1 MKKAEEIVHA
11 KLSLLKII
19 DEFQLEISR
28 GDDLHTVFRNLTRR
42 VLGLTESEY
51 GFIADVRESPAG
63 DPYVSILAY
72 CSISTDPEVNRFF
85 QEYGRSGLEFF
96 NLKTLF
102 GQVFTT
108 GNPVVSND
116 PANDPRGGGLPKGHP
131 PLNAFVGL
139 PVSHGGKV
147 LGMLCLANCKDGYK
161 EDLVEWFQPLLNVCG
176 QVLLGLRNSRKDEEV
191 ERCMERKASYIH
203 LLKSVTRI
211 AAQSDSFESGLR
223 AYLREICVT
232 LDCALGV
239 VHRVDDSGTCLVPAG
254 IVYQNIPDLTLP
266 TMSRVMEAVF
276 ANGEGL
282 PGRVWDSGLPVWE
295 QNVWRDTL
303 FLKRLDI
310 QESGAGHSGF
320 AFPIPMNND
329 FLWVVQVYTSNVREP
344 DMELLEILTTAG
356 TQLQALL
363 EHKQLSR
370 SRAVLNTILRNAQD
384 AIIEVDLDGKIT
396 GWNSGAERIFG
407 YKQDELMDQNLAML
421 IAPGNEE
428 DAGRILD
435 GIRGGDTVK
444 FETRGIDKNEETL
457 ELALTLA
464 PVLDSGGACIGATV
478 IAWDATGWKQRERE
492 LLRTRIEANAANRA
506 KSEFLAH
513 MSHEIHT
520 PLNSVLGFAQII
532 ERDPRLPPQHKEYV
546 SRILDGGNQ
555 LMRLMDDILEMSKID
570 GGESELYSQAFD
582 LVGMVDRINS
592 SIRNRCMFKGLDYFA
607 EGLEERPL
615 WVYGDEAK
623 LHMALTN
630 ILSNAIKF
638 TDQGAVLLRVQQK
651 PNEWFRFEIIDTGR
665 GIAED
670 QLAKV
675 FDPFE
680 KLGEIGLSKGMG
692 LGLSISKK
700 HIEAMGGTITVQS
713 AEGKGT
719 HFTIELPLKRF
730 GELSSYD
737 NDSWHFK
744 KPLAWMSLRAGFTN
758 GFQLLE
764 SRQLG
769 EVLESLGISL
779 HHVENI
785 ESPQMLED
793 PGVDLV
799 FLNLDGLGAKGEAL
813 IRNLRKYKTFEKILL
828 VGIAGTQ
835 GRELADVFKQAGANQ
850 VLDKPVKAQEI
861 LQIIGTG
868 YGLTIDFLKRTS
880 GPQAAASDR
889 EIDLARVHF
898 SNQVMENIKAAAS
911 SYNFTSFEKSLNTI
925 QGDGEEKKLALYFKD
940 LIRSYDMKLINQVI
954 EFLNRI
960 QSGPSS

>member
-28 GDDLHTVFRNLTRR
+28 GDDLPTVFRNLTRR

-72 CSISTDPEVNRFF
+72 CSISQDPEVNRFF

-102 GQVFTT
+102 GQVYTS
-108 GNPVVSND
+108 GNPVI
-116 PANDPRGGGLPKGHP
+116 ANDPENDSRRGGLPKGHP
-131 PLNAFVGL
+131 PLNAFIGL
-139 PVSHGGKV
+139 PVTHGGEV
-147 LGMLCLANCKDGYK
+147 LGMLCLANGKDGYK

-176 QVLLGLRNSRKDEEV
+176 QVLLGLRNSRKEEEV
-191 ERCMERKASYIH
+191 ERRMKRNASYIH
-203 LLKSVTRI
+203 LLKAATQI
-211 AAQSDSFESGLR
+211 AAQSGSFESGLR
-223 AYLREICVT
+223 AFLREICVT

-254 IVYQNIPDLTLP
+254 IVYQNIPDLTVP

-282 PGRVWDSGLPVWE
+282 PGRVWDSGLPLWE
-295 QNVWRDTL
+295 ENVWRDKA

-310 QESGAGHSGF
+310 HESGLGHSGF
-320 AFPIPMNND
+320 AFPITMNND

-344 DMELLEILTTAG
+344 DMELLEILVAAG
-356 TQLQALL
+356 VQLQLLL
-363 EHKQLSR
+363 EHKQLLR

-407 YKQDELMDQNLAML
+407 YRQEELVDKSLTML
-421 IAPGNEE
+421 VAPGSEG
-428 DAGRILD
+428 DAARILE
-435 GIRGGDTVK
+435 GVREGEAFKV
-444 FETRGIDKNEETL
+444 ETRGIDKNEEIL

-464 PVLDSGGACIGATV
+464 PVLDARGVCIGATV

-532 ERDPRLPPQHKEYV
+532 ERDPRLSPQHKEYV

-555 LMRLMDDILEMSKID
+555 LMRLVDDILEMSKID

-592 SIRNRCMFKGLDYFA
+592 SIRNRCLFKGLDFFA

-615 WVYGDEAK
+615 WVYGDESK

-630 ILSNAIKF
+630 VLSNAVKF
-638 TDQGAVLLRVQQK
+638 TDQGAVLLRIEQR
-651 PNEWFRFEIIDTGR
+651 PNEVFSFEIIDTGK
-665 GIAED
+665 GIAAD
-670 QLAKV
+670 QLTKV

-680 KLGEIGLSKGMG
+680 KLGEVGLSKGMG

-700 HIEAMGGTITVQS
+700 HIEAMGGTISVQS
-713 AEGKGT
+713 LEGKGT

-744 KPLAWMSLRAGFTN
+744 KPLAWMSLRAACVGK
-758 GFQLLE
+758 FQPTE
-764 SRQLG
+764 SRELDKTLG
-769 EVLESLGISL
+769 SLGIPL
-779 HHVENI
+779 CHVENI
-785 ESPQMLED
+785 ESPQMLEN
-793 PGVDLV
+793 PGVDLLFV
-799 FLNLDGLGAKGEAL
+799 NLDGLGDQTEAL
-813 IRNLRKYKTFEKILL
+813 IQNLRKYQSFEKILL
-828 VGIAGTQ
+828 VVVAGAQ
-835 GRELADVFKQAGANQ
+835 NREMADACLQVGANQ
-850 VLDKPVKAQEI
+850 VLDKPVNLKGI

-868 YGLTIDFLKRTS
+868 FGLALDFLRRTS
-880 GPQAAASDR
+880 GPQTVSPDR
-889 EIDLARVHF
+889 EIDLARVQF

-911 SYNFTSFEKSLNTI
+911 SYNFTSFEKSLNAI
-925 QGDGEEKKLALYFKD
+925 QVDGEEKKLALFFKD

-954 EFLNRI
+954 EFLNRM
-960 QSGPSS
+960 QSGPKS